1 MVKSDRLAKYGK
13 VVKENGKNVLYL
25 KEGVHTTI
33 NPIKDNTEE
42 KLFNSK

>member
-1 MVKSDRLAKYGK
+1 MVKPERLTKYGK
-13 VVKENGKNVLYL
+13 LIKENGKKILYL

-42 KLFNSK
+42 KSFNSK